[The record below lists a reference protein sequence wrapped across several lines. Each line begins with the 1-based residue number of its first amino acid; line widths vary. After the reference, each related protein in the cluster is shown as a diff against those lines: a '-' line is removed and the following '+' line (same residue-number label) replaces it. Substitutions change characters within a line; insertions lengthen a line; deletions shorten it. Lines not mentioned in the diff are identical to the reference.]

1 MPSAGRDTSA
11 FRVVLAIFGVW
22 LLWQLRDVA
31 LLLFGAIIVAALLRA
46 FSDPLSRGSRLPSRP
61 AVLTVALG
69 LLAILVLIV
78 WSLGEPLAHQL
89 QELRTALPKAWAS
102 VREWLE
108 RNPLGIKMLEAGDD
122 VARDFVIPWSRLAGA
137 ATVAT
142 GAIANIVLIV
152 LMGVYLALDPGVYL
166 RGLLRLLPPR
176 RRPAFQAAMEASG
189 EGLKKW
195 LLGQGVAML
204 MVGVT
209 VGIGLALLG
218 MPLAPALGLI
228 SGLLEFVPFFGPIA
242 SALLAVLVAFAQGP
256 QEALYVAIFFVVI
269 QQLEGNV
276 VIPFVQRWAVHM
288 PPLLSVLAVV
298 VFGTLFGVAGVVF
311 GTPLMVVTLVLVER
325 LYVRDTLEHHAP

>member
-108 RNPLGIKMLEAGDD
+108 RFPMPALVEVMKTKIE
-122 VARDFVIPWSRLAGA
+122 A
-137 ATVAT
+137 ATWMVRSFT
-142 GAIANIVLIV
+142 PGQKDESFTEIDPRIARVIGYHR
-152 LMGVYLALDPGVYL
+152 MQEQKKPG
-166 RGLLRLLPPR
+166 PR
-176 RRPAFQAAMEASG
+176 
-189 EGLKKW
+189 
-195 LLGQGVAML
+195 LGQAVAML

-288 PPLLSVLAVV
+288 PPLLSVLA
-298 VFGTLFGVAGVVF
+298 GGR
-311 GTPLMVVTLVLVER
+311 P
-325 LYVRDTLEHHAP
+325 EHCR

>member
-1 MPSAGRDTSA
+1 MLLARGRARTAERALPLLAGRGADD
-11 FRVVLAIFGVW
+11 
-22 LLWQLRDVA
+22 DVCT
-31 LLLFGAIIVAALLRA
+31 GADREAAV
-46 FSDPLSRGSRLPSRP
+46 PIRLQP
-61 AVLTVALG
+61 AVHAEG
-69 LLAILVLIV
+69 LAVKLPGFLVLT
-78 WSLGEPLAHQL
+78 LGQ
-89 QELRTALPKAWAS
+89 
-102 VREWLE
+102 
-108 RNPLGIKMLEAGDD
+108 
-122 VARDFVIPWSRLAGA
+122 
-137 ATVAT
+137 
-142 GAIANIVLIV
+142 
-152 LMGVYLALDPGVYL
+152 
-166 RGLLRLLPPR
+166 GLLRLLPPR

>member
-108 RNPLGIKMLEAGDD
+108 RCAAGVPAKKSPQPFLFPAFPGFGADTSFAAKLLFGDKLERTIHERE
-122 VARDFVIPWSRLAGA
+122 VINLARHGRARLVDQAVELFLAEA
-137 ATVAT
+137 ATKLAT
-142 GAIANIVLIV
+142 DRISPVLSFPAN
-152 LMGVYLALDPGVYL
+152 D
-166 RGLLRLLPPR
+166 
-176 RRPAFQAAMEASG
+176 
-189 EGLKKW
+189 
-195 LLGQGVAML
+195 
-204 MVGVT
+204 
-209 VGIGLALLG
+209 G
-218 MPLAPALGLI
+218 MPPP
-228 SGLLEFVPFFGPIA
+228 PFETWRTTA
-242 SALLAVLVAFAQGP
+242 S
-256 QEALYVAIFFVVI
+256 
-269 QQLEGNV
+269 
-276 VIPFVQRWAVHM
+276 
-288 PPLLSVLAVV
+288 
-298 VFGTLFGVAGVVF
+298 
-311 GTPLMVVTLVLVER
+311 
-325 LYVRDTLEHHAP
+325 